1 MRLVQVSREAATLE
15 LSMEEVGLVL
25 NALWQELGYQEARP
39 GALDPDLRSA
49 YDTLQ
54 RALVRVTAEMDAS
67 SS

>member
-25 NALWQELGYQEARP
+25 NALWQDLGYQEPRP
-39 GALDPDLRSA
+39 GDLDPDLRSA
-49 YDTLQ
+49 YDALQ
-54 RALVRVTAEMDAS
+54 RAFVNVTAAMDAS